1 MLHHRNRWIFAV
13 LCAALGC
20 ARAMAESGGAVPDMS
35 LEELLNT
42 EVTSASRKAQS
53 QQSVAAAVFVI
64 TREDIARSGA
74 RNLPDLL
81 AMAPGIEVARIG
93 NDRWAVSARGF
104 NGRFANKL
112 QVLKDGRSLYS
123 PLFSGVFWEV
133 EDTVLEDIERI
144 EIIRGPNAASWGSN
158 AVNGTI
164 NIVTRKARDTQG
176 GLVAVLAGSD
186 DRGNGVARYGAPLG
200 ESGHIRVFGK
210 AVNRRAGFSPSGG
223 KGDDESDMGMAGFR
237 ADFVTAP
244 GNRLMLTGGVVR
256 QHGDDIYRFADPLQ
270 PPNYINALRSTLHLH
285 SEYLQARFDSLQD
298 DGSEWSLQAYLVHD
312 YLDSVHTSTQRR
324 TTVDLDA
331 QYHFSPLG
339 THDLIVGINARSSR
353 DSISTASDFLRFRDA
368 DREFTLLSVFALDEI
383 TLIPER
389 LRISLGA
396 RLEHNNFSGAAFQ
409 PTARFLWTPN
419 ADQTVW
425 GAVSRADR
433 TPSRADMDTI
443 IVASVIPPSGS
454 LPVPLLATY
463 MGDNGR
469 SLRSERMDAA
479 ELGYRQ
485 RFGPSFSLD
494 TSAFIHR
501 YRDVVSLSSG
511 SVDLSTLGLGYAQLP
526 LVSTN
531 DEHGHIYGLE
541 VAAFAQITPAWRL
554 QPSYTWQRASIRG
567 SQNPASTSL
576 ASRDEG
582 KIPRHMLSLR
592 SQHNLAKAHQLDFW
606 LKYKSRIE
614 AFGIPD
620 RANLDVRYA
629 WAIDRCTDLSLVGQN
644 LLHRRT
650 LEYLSDTL
658 PSAPIEIGRG
668 AYLRLEH
675 RF

>member
-1 MLHHRNRWIFAV
+1 M
-13 LCAALGC
+13 
-20 ARAMAESGGAVPDMS
+20 
-35 LEELLNT
+35 
-42 EVTSASRKAQS
+42 
-53 QQSVAAAVFVI
+53 
-64 TREDIARSGA
+64 
-74 RNLPDLL
+74 
-81 AMAPGIEVARIG
+81 
-93 NDRWAVSARGF
+93 
-104 NGRFANKL
+104 
-112 QVLKDGRSLYS
+112 
-123 PLFSGVFWEV
+123 
-133 EDTVLEDIERI
+133 
-144 EIIRGPNAASWGSN
+144 
-158 AVNGTI
+158 
-164 NIVTRKARDTQG
+164 
-176 GLVAVLAGSD
+176 
-186 DRGNGVARYGAPLG
+186 
-200 ESGHIRVFGK
+200 
-210 AVNRRAGFSPSGG
+210 
-223 KGDDESDMGMAGFR
+223 
-237 ADFVTAP
+237 
-244 GNRLMLTGGVVR
+244 
-256 QHGDDIYRFADPLQ
+256 
-270 PPNYINALRSTLHLH
+270 
-285 SEYLQARFDSLQD
+285 
-298 DGSEWSLQAYLVHD
+298 
-312 YLDSVHTSTQRR
+312 
-324 TTVDLDA
+324 
-331 QYHFSPLG
+331 G

-425 GAVSRADR
+425 GAVSRANR
-433 TPSRADMDTI
+433 TLPRRHGHHHRRQRHS
-443 IVASVIPPSGS
+443 PSGS

-554 QPSYTWQRASIRG
+554 QPSYTATRQHSG